1 VFSKGGFIEE
11 TPVSGVDKK
20 NLRRDFRDLPI
31 IFAFFSWWL
40 FAVPSTI
47 INSSI
52 STVKK
57 LFAFFSV
64 DLLARTLIEPW
75 KRDEI
80 DTTNMALDGKIRVLI
95 MNLISRLVGF
105 VVRAATIS
113 IGLGAIAATAV
124 AGIILALGA
133 ILLPAIA
140 VCLIILSIY

>member
-1 VFSKGGFIEE
+1 M
-11 TPVSGVDKK
+11 
-20 NLRRDFRDLPI
+20 
-31 IFAFFSWWL
+31 
-40 FAVPSTI
+40 PSTI